1 MLFENNITSMKKLDF
16 YILKQLFLTF
26 VIFLF
31 IFTIILWINRAI
43 RLFDRIIADGHR
55 SSVLLEFAL
64 LSVPSIASIVF
75 PLACFAT
82 VIFVTNRLKNDAE
95 ITILYSSGLS
105 SWRLLKPYLIFGVLS
120 MLSLSVF
127 TTFLAPSASKKLH
140 EKQIELDS
148 SVSARLL
155 KNGKFLHPIKG
166 VTFYVKEIKDDGTL
180 SNIFLHDKRSED
192 ELLTYTATHAF
203 LAKNENKTVLYMEN
217 GLIQTFDNSRKEL
230 STTKF
235 KSITIDLS
243 DSIEKRSSE
252 KIHLS
257 HVSTFLLLKN
267 SQTVVELT
275 SASRQLINLE
285 LHTRLHRSIFCLVA
299 TVLGFSTLILGNY
312 NRLNLSKQIA
322 LAISIIVLI
331 KIIESYTIKIFLDS
345 FAFWL
350 LLYLPSLLGVM
361 VSILFLAASNSNY
374 RRKFRVSK

>member
-1 MLFENNITSMKKLDF
+1 MKKLDF

-26 VIFLF
+26 VFFLF

-155 KNGKFLHPIKG
+155 K
-166 VTFYVKEIKDDGTL
+166 
-180 SNIFLHDKRSED
+180 
-192 ELLTYTATHAF
+192 
-203 LAKNENKTVLYMEN
+203 MEN
-217 GLIQTFDNSRKEL
+217 F
-230 STTKF
+230 
-235 KSITIDLS
+235 SI
-243 DSIEKRSSE
+243 
-252 KIHLS
+252 
-257 HVSTFLLLKN
+257 
-267 SQTVVELT
+267 
-275 SASRQLINLE
+275 
-285 LHTRLHRSIFCLVA
+285 
-299 TVLGFSTLILGNY
+299 
-312 NRLNLSKQIA
+312 
-322 LAISIIVLI
+322 
-331 KIIESYTIKIFLDS
+331 
-345 FAFWL
+345 
-350 LLYLPSLLGVM
+350 P
-361 VSILFLAASNSNY
+361 
-374 RRKFRVSK
+374 